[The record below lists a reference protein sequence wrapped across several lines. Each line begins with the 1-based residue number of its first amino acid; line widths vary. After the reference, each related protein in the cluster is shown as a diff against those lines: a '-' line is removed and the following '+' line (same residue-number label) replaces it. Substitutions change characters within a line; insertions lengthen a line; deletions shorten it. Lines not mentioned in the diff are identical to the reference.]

1 MKLCYLGN
9 IDNVHTRRWVSY
21 FASKGHETYLLG
33 DPPYRSGLEN
43 VTIVTPE
50 MNFPTKVL
58 AFRLFPR
65 PFGNNVYKALP
76 YRREVRRIKPDLVHG
91 FEALG
96 YGFALAHCGQYPKVL
111 TPWGNDLYDWP
122 KRSRIARWLVRSALQ
137 GADAISTNH
146 PGLASSLGREFGIAG
161 DKIVAFSWGVD
172 LTVFRQDYAG
182 EVEALR
188 RELEIAADALVVVS
202 NRQMN
207 AYWGIEEI
215 VRAVPRVVEEF
226 PAVVFVF
233 LRGSGS
239 ADYES
244 TMRRLAEE
252 KRVAQNVRF
261 VSEFVSPRQ
270 MAVFLNMAHVFVS
283 VPYTDLLSISVLEG
297 MACGAIPVLS
307 ELEAYKTRVQDGE
320 NGFYVPVRD
329 TTAVAEQVIYCLKHP
344 ELRERIAKQNREI
357 IIVQDNWETNVQAM
371 EALYQQL
378 IARRQSSGTPVSKGL
393 GGEREG

>member
-21 FASKGHETYLLG
+21 FASKGHKTYLLG
-33 DPPYRSGLEN
+33 DRPYRSGLEN

-50 MNFPTKVL
+50 MNFLTKVL

-96 YGFALAHCGQYPKVL
+96 YGFALAHCGPYPKVL
-111 TPWGNDLYDWP
+111 TPWGNDVYDWP
-122 KRSRIARWLVRSALQ
+122 KRSRLARWLVRSALQ

-146 PGLASSLGREFGIAG
+146 PALASYLVPEFGIPRN
-161 DKIVAFSWGVD
+161 KVVSFSWGVD
-172 LTVFRQDYAG
+172 LTVFKQGYAE

-188 RELEIAADALVVVS
+188 RELEIPADVPVVVS

-233 LRGSGS
+233 LRGSGP
-239 ADYES
+239 AEYES
-244 TMRRLAEE
+244 AMRHLAEE
-252 KRVAQNVRF
+252 QRVARHVRF
-261 VSEFVSPRQ
+261 VSEFISPRQ
-270 MAVFLNMAHVFVS
+270 MAVFLNMAHIFVS

-307 ELEAYKTRVQDGE
+307 ELDAYKTRVQDGE

-329 TTAVAEQVIYCLKHP
+329 AAAIAERVIYCLKHP
-344 ELRERIAKQNREI
+344 ELKERIAKQNREI
-357 IIVQDNWETNVQAM
+357 ISTQDNWETNAQAM
-371 EALYQQL
+371 EALYDEL
-378 IARRQSSGTPVSKGL
+378 LTRCPSSL
-393 GGEREG
+393 RA

>member
-33 DPPYRSGLEN
+33 DRPYSSGLEN
-43 VTIVTPE
+43 VTIITPE

-76 YRREVRRIKPDLVHG
+76 YRREVRRIRPDLVHG

-96 YGFALAHCGQYPKVL
+96 YGFALAHCGPYPKVL
-111 TPWGNDLYDWP
+111 TPWGNDVYDWP
-122 KRSRIARWLVRSALQ
+122 KRSRLARWLVKSALQ

-146 PGLASSLGREFGIAG
+146 PALASYLVPEFGIPR
-161 DKIVAFSWGVD
+161 DKVVSFSWGVD
-172 LTVFRQDYAG
+172 LTVFKQGYAE
-182 EVEALR
+182 EVAALR
-188 RELEIAADALVVVS
+188 RELEIAADAPVVVS

-226 PAVVFVF
+226 PSAVFVF
-233 LRGSGS
+233 LRGSGT
-239 ADYES
+239 AEYES
-244 TMRRLAEE
+244 AMRRLAEDE
-252 KRVAQNVRF
+252 RVARNIRF
-261 VSEFVSPRQ
+261 VSEFISPRQ
-270 MAVFLNMAHVFVS
+270 MAVFLNMAHMFVS

-307 ELEAYKTRVQDGE
+307 ELDAYKTRVQDEE

-329 TTAVAEQVIYCLKHP
+329 PAAVAKRVIYCLKHP
-344 ELRERIAKQNREI
+344 ELREHIAKQNREI
-357 IIVQDNWETNVQAM
+357 VSTQDNWETNAQAM

-378 IARRQSSGTPVSKGL
+378 IARRRSSGTPGVPN
-393 GGEREG
+393 